1 MNELQST
8 SKALKAL
15 ADPTRLRLLA
25 LLSQAE
31 LSVAELT
38 RVVEASQSTVS
49 QHLALLREAGLIA
62 DRKDG
67 TKCYYSRAPVVGAAH
82 GSVPGAEVNGA
93 AHGAALAYDELAS
106 TVAASPEARRDAKA
120 LRAAL
125 ADREK
130 EARAYFDRIAD
141 AIEHEY
147 LPGRTWEGLAKALV
161 LLLPRGSVADLG
173 IGGGELTLLLCQS
186 STKVIGV
193 DASRPMLDRV
203 RAKAEKSGVTNLE
216 LRHGEIEAL
225 PLADGEV
232 ELVVLSQALHHA
244 AEPQRALAEAWRVLK
259 PGGRLL
265 VLDLLKHKER
275 WTAEKFQDRWPGFH
289 ERELAEWLAAA
300 GFVDATTAIVARE
313 RQPPWF
319 QTLLALACKPKGAT
333 NGARARVSKKLTS
346 ASRHR

>member
-1 MNELQST
+1 MADLHDT
-8 SKALKAL
+8 SRALKAL
-15 ADPTRLRLLA
+15 ADPTRLRLLQ

-38 RVVEASQSTVS
+38 RILEASQSTVS
-49 QHLALLREAGLIA
+49 QHLAQLRDAGLLA

-67 TKCYYSRAPVVGAAH
+67 TKSYYSRAPGSSAAAH
-82 GSVPGAEVNGA
+82 AWG
-93 AHGAALAYDELAS
+93 ELAS
-106 TVAASPEARRDAKA
+106 AVAATSEAKRDAAA

-130 EARAYFDRIAD
+130 ESRAYFDRIAD

-161 LLLPRGSVADLG
+161 LLLPRGTVADLG

-186 STKVIGV
+186 SAKVIGV
-193 DASRPMLDRV
+193 DRSDPMLERV
-203 RAKAEKSGVTNLE
+203 RAKAAKAGVANLE
-216 LRHGEIEAL
+216 LRRGEIEAL

-232 ELVVLSQALHHA
+232 DLVVLSQALHHA
-244 AEPQRALAEAWRVLK
+244 AEPSRAIAEAWRVLK

-265 VLDLLKHKER
+265 VLDLVKHKER

-289 ERELAEWLAAA
+289 ERELHEWLAAA
-300 GFVDATTAIVARE
+300 GFRAASTAIVARE

-319 QTLLALACKPKGAT
+319 QTLLALATKPAGRGA
-333 NGARARVSKKLTS
+333 ARSKANAR
-346 ASRHR
+346 SR

>member
-1 MNELQST
+1 MDELT
-8 SKALKAL
+8 ATARALRAL

-38 RVVEASQSTVS
+38 RIVDVVQSTVS
-49 QHLALLREAGLIA
+49 QHLAQLRDAGLIV

-67 TKCYYSRAPVVGAAH
+67 TRSFHSRATGAA
-82 GSVPGAEVNGA
+82 SPATR
-93 AHGAALAYDELAS
+93 ALAQLWDELAG
-106 TVAASPEARRDAKA
+106 AIAGSPESRRDAAA
-120 LRAAL
+120 LKQVL
-125 ADREK
+125 ADRAQ

-147 LPGRTWEGLAKALV
+147 LPGRTWEGLAKALIR
-161 LLLPRGSVADLG
+161 LLPRGVVADLG

-186 STKVIGV
+186 AEKVIGV

-203 RAKAEKSGVTNLE
+203 RAKSAKAGIENLE

-232 ELVVLSQALHHA
+232 DLVVLSQALHHA
-244 AEPQRALAEAWRVLK
+244 AEPPRALHEAWRALR

-265 VLDLLKHKER
+265 ILDLQKHKER
-275 WTAEKFQDRWPGFH
+275 WTAEKFQDRWPGF
-289 ERELAEWLAAA
+289 EPRELSDWLDAA
-300 GFVDATTAIVARE
+300 GFTEVSTAIVARE
-313 RQPPWF
+313 RQEPWF
-319 QTLLALACKPKGAT
+319 ETLLALATRPAAP
-333 NGARARVSKKLTS
+333 ARARTQRRPP
-346 ASRHR
+346 APTRPRSR

>member
-1 MNELQST
+1 MDELATT
-8 SKALKAL
+8 SRALKAL

-25 LLSQAE
+25 LLAQAE

-38 RVVEASQSTVS
+38 RIVETSQSTIS
-49 QHLALLREAGLIA
+49 QHLALLREAGLVA

-67 TKCYYSRAPVVGAAH
+67 TRCYYSRAAGDVGRPLPRL
-82 GSVPGAEVNGA
+82 G
-93 AHGAALAYDELAS
+93 DELA
-106 TVAASPEARRDAKA
+106 AAIADAPAAKRDAQA
-120 LRAAL
+120 LRGVL

-161 LLLPRGSVADLG
+161 LLLPHGSVADLG

-186 STKVIGV
+186 SRKVIGV

-203 RAKAEKSGVTNLE
+203 RAKADKAGVANLE

-244 AEPQRALAEAWRVLK
+244 VEPPRALAEAWRVLA

-275 WTAEKFQDRWPGFH
+275 WTAAKFQDRWPGFQ

-313 RQPPWF
+313 RQAPWF
-319 QTLLALACKPKGAT
+319 QTLLALATKPA
-333 NGARARVSKKLTS
+333 S
-346 ASRHR
+346 ASRPARTAKPPRPPAARKPR